1 MHIRY
6 HSIFV
11 KEKNEDVAKM
21 SGKIYTKQRL
31 SLEGRFEKEVY
42 ALSYAFSRSCDF
54 LKQLYIIF
62 VLRKQKVY
70 PQKKKTNEKEDL
82 ISIFNLQIFFGER

>member
-11 KEKNEDVAKM
+11 KEKNEDVATM
-21 SGKIYTKQRL
+21 SRRIHSKQWL

-42 ALSYAFSRSCDF
+42 ALLFILC
-54 LKQLYIIF
+54 
-62 VLRKQKVY
+62 
-70 PQKKKTNEKEDL
+70 
-82 ISIFNLQIFFGER
+82 FF